1 MSQTIELAI
10 SFSSSDPMEL
20 MRAICRSLKPF
31 ERRLPSIVT
40 DGFDEYT
47 ETQDWIDKLLPTYEF
62 SATAYW
68 GYGYIGEYEEGF
80 ISYNIGQQRV
90 KITIRDYELAEAE
103 SVMKMLAF
111 LPWTVAAFCAISR
124 EGGWKEYPAPGFADF
139 HFQHGWACAFKGEGH
154 NHLVSRRWLEY
165 GPWRLIRDEENDI
178 SFIQFHDLNADP
190 ATALEQAKPGH
201 RAMSIYGVG
210 GYIGKTHPFSNELR
224 ALYVPSERNM
234 RVVIPPGKQIT
245 YTEMSDYCAAR
256 HFQAFENQ
264 PFDTLSFVFI
274 VADKAQPYLHD
285 LWLREIEC
293 FGITPQGVE
302 VRLDTDYHPVPNPPE
317 WVRRLEESEN
327 T

>member
-1 MSQTIELAI
+1 MSQKINLTI
-10 SFSSSDPMEL
+10 SFSSLDPIAL
-20 MRAICRSLKPF
+20 MKAIHHSLKPF
-31 ERRLPSIVT
+31 NQRWPSIVT
-40 DGFDEYT
+40 DGYDKYEDT
-47 ETQDWIDKLLPTYEF
+47 ANWIDEILPKYERGVG
-62 SATAYW
+62 AYW
-68 GYGYIGEYEEGF
+68 GEMIESEGF
-80 ISYNIGQQRV
+80 IDYAPKEEIV
-90 KITIRDYELAEAE
+90 KVEISDYELTDAE
-103 SVMKMLAF
+103 SVMKMLAP
-111 LPWTVAAFCAISR
+111 LPWTAAAFRGLSR
-124 EGGWKEYPAPGFADF
+124 QGGWKEYAGPNLDNS
-139 HFQHGWACAFKGEGH
+139 HFPHGWACAFKGEGH

-165 GPWRLIRDEENDI
+165 GPWRLLRDEENDI

-201 RAMSIYGVG
+201 EAMSIYGVG
-210 GYIGKTHPFSNELR
+210 GYIRKTHRFTNDLR
-224 ALYVPSERNM
+224 GLYVPSDRNM
-234 RVVIPPGKQIT
+234 RVVIPARKQIT
-245 YTEMSDYCAAR
+245 YSEMSDYCAAR

-274 VADKAQPYLHD
+274 VAEEAQPYLHD